1 MQQHKCKHSNSAT
14 KNPDP
19 DTGKYIKK
27 QNNKNENNFKVL
39 LFQPNHQKILQ
50 KAVGRFGYGIQFK
63 KREKRK
69 QNFFFYEFRC
79 FCCFRFTGN

>member
-19 DTGKYIKK
+19 DTGKNIKK

-39 LFQPNHQKILQ
+39 LFQPNHQKIL
-50 KAVGRFGYGIQFK
+50 
-63 KREKRK
+63 
-69 QNFFFYEFRC
+69 
-79 FCCFRFTGN
+79 